1 LTQLEETG
9 AAVRRP
15 SARRCMIMWMDV
27 LDILVERLYGL
38 EARIA
43 SLVRVMTGPNVS
55 SREQFAAYE
64 RDLHDVLGQMKHP
77 GILAALRFARLCP
90 ANLAGSRLGSSTR
103 A

>member
-1 LTQLEETG
+1 
-9 AAVRRP
+9 
-15 SARRCMIMWMDV
+15 MIMWMDV